1 MSGTDQSKTGDR
13 LDVAE
18 ESRWRVRCPRFE
30 TLAQI
35 HCFRSRGE
43 MHPLAGQR
51 CRFPPRRQYL
61 QSSGIGVALS
71 ETCNTPVTLSLFRVI
86 IGDT

>member
-1 MSGTDQSKTGDR
+1 
-13 LDVAE
+13 
-18 ESRWRVRCPRFE
+18 
-30 TLAQI
+30 
-35 HCFRSRGE
+35 